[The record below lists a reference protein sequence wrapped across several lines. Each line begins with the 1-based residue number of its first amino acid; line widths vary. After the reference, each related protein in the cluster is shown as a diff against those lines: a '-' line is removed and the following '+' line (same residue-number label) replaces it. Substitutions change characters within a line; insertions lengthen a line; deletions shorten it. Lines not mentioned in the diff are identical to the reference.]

1 MNNRIIAKGLTLS
14 NDMYKTKLNNNDMVI
29 GASGSGKSTGYV
41 IPNIMQGNE
50 SMIIA
55 DTKSILYRQLQ
66 KRLEQAGFEVHVLDF
81 VNLEHSCKYNPLD
94 YIPFN
99 KKTGRY
105 GEKEIMTIAN
115 AMIPTRIQDDTLW
128 EDSARLVLECLI
140 SFVLETLPGHEKNMA
155 SVTGLYKV
163 LAGSVGYR
171 LFEELEAENPDSF
184 AVRRY
189 KSFQSIFFAERTWG
203 CIAQFVSDALDLY
216 DFSDAWTMFDGTGSF
231 QFCDMGRRK
240 TALFVNVSDT
250 DRTFDRLI
258 NVFYAQA
265 FHELCKEAD
274 SRRNGRLKVPVRI
287 FLDDF
292 ATNVYIP
299 DFDKIISNIR
309 SRDISV
315 SVILQ
320 SISQLETL
328 YSPEQAVTI
337 LNGCDHMLYLGGQ
350 DVETAGYISEKANVP
365 MERILDMGLDDA
377 YLFERGSAPRKVNK
391 INLYEKEKDENGD
404 NVTGNSDSKC
414 KREHNQSGRIHSA
427 GHRAANECTAS
438 SVY

>member
-1 MNNRIIAKGLTLS
+1 MNKA
-14 NDMYKTKLNNNDMVI
+14 
-29 GASGSGKSTGYV
+29 
-41 IPNIMQGNE
+41 
-50 SMIIA
+50 
-55 DTKSILYRQLQ
+55 
-66 KRLEQAGFEVHVLDF
+66 
-81 VNLEHSCKYNPLD
+81 
-94 YIPFN
+94 
-99 KKTGRY
+99 
-105 GEKEIMTIAN
+105 
-115 AMIPTRIQDDTLW
+115 
-128 EDSARLVLECLI
+128 
-140 SFVLETLPGHEKNMA
+140 
-155 SVTGLYKV
+155 
-163 LAGSVGYR
+163 LA
-171 LFEELEAENPDSF
+171 
-184 AVRRY
+184 
-189 KSFQSIFFAERTWG
+189 
-203 CIAQFVSDALDLY
+203 LY
-216 DFSDAWTMFDGTGSF
+216 DFAEISTLYGKPTTLKLEELG
-231 QFCDMGRRK
+231 QRK
-240 TALFVNVSDT
+240 IALFVNVSDT

-391 INLYEKEKDENGD
+391 VNLYEKEKDENGD

-427 GHRAANECTAS
+427 GYRAANECTAS